1 MHSHTTTVF
10 DGRSLAPPR
19 GAPAL
24 GLLGAEPLR
33 AAIEFASMKLMDFS
47 VLPRGDG
54 HPVVIFPG
62 LASDR
67 LATRPLAQFCDR
79 IGYTAYDWGRG
90 FNTGPRG
97 DVDTWIAE
105 LAEHVDTLVSAHGEA
120 MSLIGWSLG
129 GIYAR
134 EVAKLLGPRVR
145 RVITIGTPFDG
156 GPEHTHAGWV
166 YRVVN
171 GSKPQL
177 QEALTQRLRVPPAV
191 PTTSIFSRS
200 DGVVAWQACVQ
211 RGGWPR
217 AENVEVDGSHCGLG
231 WNPDVLRVV
240 ADRLQA

>member
-1 MHSHTTTVF
+1 MHTTTVF
-10 DGRSLAPPR
+10 DGRAVPPPA

-24 GLLGAEPLR
+24 GLLGTEPLR

-47 VLPRGDG
+47 AMPRGDG

-90 FNTGPRG
+90 FNTGPQG

-105 LAEHVDTLVSAHGEA
+105 LATHVDALTAAHEEPV
-120 MSLIGWSLG
+120 SLIGWSLG

-134 EVAKLLGPRVR
+134 EVGKLLATRVR

-156 GPEHTHAGWV
+156 GPEHTHASWV
-166 YRVVN
+166 YRLVN
-171 GSKPQL
+171 GARPL
-177 QEALTQRLRVPPAV
+177 VDEPLLQRLRTPPPV
-191 PTTSIFSRS
+191 PTTSVFSRS

-211 RGGWPR
+211 RGRWSQV
-217 AENVEVDGSHCGLG
+217 ENVEVEGSHCGLG
-231 WNPDVLRVV
+231 WNPQVLTVV
-240 ADRLQA
+240 ADRLRR